1 MERDTV
7 ALQTVAL
14 QTGAE
19 TIPGWDELEEPGIS
33 DEELT
38 ALALAAD
45 PDEPPDPGAVPFSVY
60 PAAGLLPVSYMPPVT
75 ARGGPKWRAS
85 IALLVV
91 VALLVIEAFGL
102 CITYGVL
109 TAA

>member
-1 MERDTV
+1 M

-14 QTGAE
+14 KTGAE
-19 TIPGWDELEEPGIS
+19 AIPGWDELEELGIS
-33 DEELT
+33 AEELT
-38 ALALAAD
+38 ALAMAAD
-45 PDEPPDPGAVPFSVY
+45 PDEPPDPEAVPISVY
-60 PAAGLLPVSYMPPVT
+60 PSAGLLPVSYMPPVT

-85 IALLVV
+85 IVLLVV
-91 VALLVIEAFGL
+91 VALLVIEASGL